1 MKCDKCGTEY
11 DNTPTEHT
19 RPEFG
24 VHTPWACR
32 DSLKAQLAIM
42 TKRAQEIGKLHRDEV
57 NRLIDGLHDLSVAKD
72 DAEAKLATAVEA
84 LQKAARWAD
93 DNKIFYHHVGGP
105 GCASDVLHEI
115 GKAALNTLR
124 ALGIDP
130 SKETP

>member
-1 MKCDKCGTEY
+1 MTIAGWRLRI
-11 DNTPTEHT
+11 
-19 RPEFG
+19 RPS
-24 VHTPWACR
+24 CR
-32 DSLKAQLAIM
+32 FIRSATIRIATLSAQL
-42 TKRAQEIGKLHRDEV
+42 GDEM

>member
-1 MKCDKCGTEY
+1 MKCDNCGMEITY
-11 DNTPTEHT
+11 PTNLSFHSERNDCIAT
-19 RPEFG
+19 L
-24 VHTPWACR
+24 
-32 DSLKAQLAIM
+32 SAQL
-42 TKRAQEIGKLHRDEV
+42 GDEM